1 MIPQIK
7 FYATLLGIV
16 MVMAVQGENILF
28 AARAKGK
35 IKANSLNV
43 RLQPTTDAPVIA
55 RLAGQSVV
63 EIAGETGEWYRVMLP
78 PEIVVHVAA
87 QFVINGK
94 ITREVNVRTA
104 PGTEHPSYG
113 LLPAGTPVK
122 VLGYNNRRDW
132 VKIAP
137 PAGLTAFVSKKFV
150 EITPEEAAKLRAP
163 VPLAPAAQTNLPERL
178 QEMPSELPRNA
189 EMPEELEPVPPP
201 RVLNAEERAQL
212 FAEMSFIPE
221 SAKNVR
227 QTGVVCEL
235 AVKDYAVTHALV
247 ELSATGSHKTLAF
260 LYSARQN
267 PGDFLNRTVRVEGIR
282 RQVPDWKTP
291 VIEVQSIT
299 PVER

>member
-1 MIPQIK
+1 MKMQIK
-7 FYATLLGIV
+7 FYLALLGVV
-16 MVMAVQGENILF
+16 MTVAAQGENILF
-28 AARAKGK
+28 AARAKGT
-35 IKANSLNV
+35 IKANSLNM
-43 RLQPTTDAPVIA
+43 RLQPEADSPVIA
-55 RLAGQSVV
+55 RLPGKSVV
-63 EIAGETGEWYRVMLP
+63 DIAGETGEWYRVLLP
-78 PEIVVHVAA
+78 REIVVHVAA

-94 ITREVNVRTA
+94 VTRDVNVRTA

-113 LLPAGTPVK
+113 LLPAGTAVQ

-163 VPLAPAAQTNLPERL
+163 VPLAPVAQTPLPERL
-178 QEMPSELPRNA
+178 PGTLPETSRKN
-189 EMPEELEPVPPP
+189 EIPEHIDPVPPP
-201 RVLNAEERAQL
+201 KVLTAEERAIL

-221 SAKNVR
+221 SAKSVR

-247 ELSATGSHKTLAF
+247 ELSPNGSHKTLAF

-267 PGDFLNRTVRVEGIR
+267 PGEFLNRTVRVEGIR

-291 VIEVQSIT
+291 VIEVQTIT